1 MNDKDNQLQEWAELD
16 CDSMNFDELEKKL
29 NSELEEQMADL
40 KGLELDREKIG
51 NPDTIGHTVM
61 NVVWEQFINQVGVIA
76 GEDFIKEN
84 RGLTLD
90 LRDSAHI
97 QTTENFEKGK
107 LATHNDK
114 IDYKQRYNSWQENF
128 QHDEK
133 GNIITHQT
141 RTGRKEATLA
151 PGARKPFDQGRP
163 VGSAERG
170 TDMDHTVSAGE
181 IIRNSEANTHMTQ
194 KEQIEFAN
202 SDANLYE
209 MKAEHNR
216 SKGDNPTNEWLDT
229 PNRKGQKPNEIFDI
243 PEELEKKYRE
253 KDKEARAEF
262 EKQKK
267 KGEQRSIETGK
278 QSQKEEAI
286 RIGGKALQSV
296 AMGLLASLIKDIIRK
311 LISWFRTG
319 NRKLSTFIDS
329 IKAAIKSFVSNLKG
343 HLLNAGNTFV
353 TTIATA
359 IFGPVIGMIKKAWIF
374 LKQGYKSVKEAITFL
389 KNPENKNMPLS
400 LKMMEVGKIVI
411 VGLTAGGAIVLS
423 EVIEKGLMTFPV
435 FAFNIPIIGSLASL
449 IGMFLG
455 SLVSGII
462 GALALNQIDRL
473 IAKKLKTIN
482 TQQQFHI
489 KNDILV
495 TQEQLIKVNESKV
508 ENTRNKTIKNIK
520 KRHTEC
526 ADIMKESIEKIKSN
540 SKEIYENSIEEAEI
554 IEDEEKNQ
562 SENRE
567 TLDSITNILK
577 QIN

>member
-1 MNDKDNQLQEWAELD
+1 MNHKNNQLQEWTELD

-29 NSELEEQMADL
+29 NSELKEQMADL

-97 QTTENFEKGK
+97 QTTKNFAAGEI
-107 LATHNDK
+107 ATHNNE
-114 IDYKQRYNSWQENF
+114 IDYQERYDDWQNNF
-128 QHDEK
+128 AKDDQGKIIMVPKRFSNEMVEK
-133 GNIITHQT
+133 I
-141 RTGRKEATLA
+141 K
-151 PGARKPFDQGRP
+151 PGARNYLDGES
-163 VGSAERG
+163 GSVS
-170 TDMDHTVSAGE
+170 MPNDHTVSAVE
-181 IIRNSEANTHMTQ
+181 IIRDPEANAHLSRPAQHTFATGDKNFLPLDGHFNASKRDATMTDALNHKHDGKRAAERFNIDE
-194 KEQIEFAN
+194 KELQE
-202 SDANLYE
+202 
-209 MKAEHNR
+209 R
-216 SKGDNPTNEWLDT
+216 
-229 PNRKGQKPNEIFDI
+229 
-243 PEELEKKYRE
+243 
-253 KDKEARAEF
+253 DKIARAEF
-262 EKQKK
+262 ERQKK
-267 KGEQRSIETGK
+267 EGELRSIETGK
-278 QSQKEEAI
+278 KSQKKEAL
-286 RIGGKALQSV
+286 RISGKALRAV
-296 AMGLLASLIKDIIRK
+296 VMGLLASLIKDIIRK
-311 LISWFRTG
+311 LISWFRSG
-319 NRKLSTFIDS
+319 NRKLNTFIES
-329 IKAAIKSFVSNLKG
+329 VKAAIKSFLSNLKE
-343 HLLNAGNTFV
+343 HLLNAANTFV

-449 IGMFLG
+449 MGMFLG

-482 TQQQFHI
+482 TQQQLYK

-508 ENTRNKTIKNIK
+508 ENTRNKTIESIK

-526 ADIMKESIEKIKSN
+526 ADLMKESIEKIKSN
-540 SKEIYENSIEEAEI
+540 SEDIYENSIEEAEI

>member
-1 MNDKDNQLQEWAELD
+1 MNHKNNQLQEWTELD

-29 NSELEEQMADL
+29 NSELKEQMADL

-97 QTTENFEKGK
+97 QTTKNFAAGEI
-107 LATHNDK
+107 ATHNNE
-114 IDYKQRYNSWQENF
+114 IDYQERYDDWQNNF
-128 QHDEK
+128 DKDDQGKIIMVPKRFSNEMVEK
-133 GNIITHQT
+133 I
-141 RTGRKEATLA
+141 K
-151 PGARKPFDQGRP
+151 PGARNYLDGES
-163 VGSAERG
+163 GSVS
-170 TDMDHTVSAGE
+170 MPNDHTVSAVE
-181 IIRNSEANTHMTQ
+181 IIRDSEANAHLSRPEQHTFATGDKNFLPLDGHFNASKRDATMTDALNHKHDGKRAAERFNIDE
-194 KEQIEFAN
+194 KELQE
-202 SDANLYE
+202 
-209 MKAEHNR
+209 R
-216 SKGDNPTNEWLDT
+216 
-229 PNRKGQKPNEIFDI
+229 
-243 PEELEKKYRE
+243 
-253 KDKEARAEF
+253 DKIARAEF
-262 EKQKK
+262 ERQKK
-267 KGEQRSIETGK
+267 EGELRSIETGK
-278 QSQKEEAI
+278 KSQKKEAL
-286 RIGGKALQSV
+286 RISGKALRTV
-296 AMGLLASLIKDIIRK
+296 VMGLLASLIKDIIRK
-311 LISWFRTG
+311 LISWFRSG
-319 NRKLSTFIDS
+319 NRKLNTFIES
-329 IKAAIKSFVSNLKG
+329 VKAAIKSFLSNLKE
-343 HLLNAGNTFV
+343 HLLNAANTFV

-449 IGMFLG
+449 MGMFLG

-482 TQQQFHI
+482 TQQQFHK

-508 ENTRNKTIKNIK
+508 ENTRNKTIESIK

-526 ADIMKESIEKIKSN
+526 ADLMKESIEKIKSN
-540 SKEIYENSIEEAEI
+540 SEDIYENSIEEAEI

>member
-29 NSELEEQMADL
+29 NSELEEQLADL

-97 QTTENFEKGK
+97 QTTENFAAGEI
-107 LATHNDK
+107 ATHNNE
-114 IDYKQRYNSWQENF
+114 IDYQERYDDWQNNF
-128 QHDEK
+128 AKDDQGKIIMVPKRFSNEMVEK
-133 GNIITHQT
+133 I
-141 RTGRKEATLA
+141 K
-151 PGARKPFDQGRP
+151 PGARNYLDGES
-163 VGSAERG
+163 GSVS
-170 TDMDHTVSAGE
+170 MPNDHTVSAVE
-181 IIRNSEANTHMTQ
+181 IIRDPEANAHLSRPEQHTFATGDKNYLPLDGHFNASKRDATMTDALNHKHDGKRAAERFNIDE
-194 KEQIEFAN
+194 KELQE
-202 SDANLYE
+202 
-209 MKAEHNR
+209 R
-216 SKGDNPTNEWLDT
+216 
-229 PNRKGQKPNEIFDI
+229 
-243 PEELEKKYRE
+243 
-253 KDKEARAEF
+253 DKIARAEF
-262 EKQKK
+262 ERQKK
-267 KGEQRSIETGK
+267 EGELRSIETGK
-278 QSQKEEAI
+278 QSQKKEAL
-286 RIGGKALQSV
+286 RISGKALRAV
-296 AMGLLASLIKDIIRK
+296 VMGLLASLIKDIIRK
-311 LISWFRTG
+311 LISWFRSG
-319 NRKLSTFIDS
+319 NRKLNTFIDS
-329 IKAAIKSFVSNLKG
+329 VKAAIKSFLSNLKE
-343 HLLNAGNTFV
+343 HLLNASNTFV

-482 TQQQFHI
+482 TQQQFHK

-508 ENTRNKTIKNIK
+508 ENTRNKTIESIK

-526 ADIMKESIEKIKSN
+526 ADLMKESIEKIKSN
-540 SKEIYENSIEEAEI
+540 SEDIYENSIEEAEI